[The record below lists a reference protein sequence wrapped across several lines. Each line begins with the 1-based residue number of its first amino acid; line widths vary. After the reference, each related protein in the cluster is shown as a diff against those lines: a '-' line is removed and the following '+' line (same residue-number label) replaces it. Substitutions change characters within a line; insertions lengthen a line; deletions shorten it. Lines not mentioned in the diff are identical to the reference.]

1 MSEIITPV
9 VYQLGLGAIG
19 GFVVGFALKKIA
31 KLFIIVLGIFII
43 ALLYLGASN
52 IININ
57 FGALWSAVG
66 GWLGGAGEAASW
78 LVGLVVGFSAL
89 VKRGK
94 SPPEKR
100 QTNEKIQTTP
110 PSHEAASPAPPSQ
123 PPTALHNAPKL
134 MFMML
139 LAPR

>member
-1 MSEIITPV
+1 MFNGIWETHLSRACYSNPTVDALSEIITPV

-31 KLFIIVLGIFII
+31 KIFLIVLGIFIV

-57 FGALWSAVG
+57 FGALWNAVG

-78 LVGLVVGFSAL
+78 LVGLIAIIPFIGSFAVGFFL
-89 VKRGK
+89 GF
-94 SPPEKR
+94 
-100 QTNEKIQTTP
+100 
-110 PSHEAASPAPPSQ
+110 
-123 PPTALHNAPKL
+123 KL
-134 MFMML
+134 G
-139 LAPR
+139 